1 MKKFSHI
8 RREREQRKGT
18 EKGKR
23 EREKRK
29 GKGWECK
36 DRN

>member
-1 MKKFSHI
+1 MK
-8 RREREQRKGT
+8 RE

-29 GKGWECK
+29 GEGGGLTLP
-36 DRN
+36 RAVRVIRPALAA